1 MTTYGR
7 LVKEVVQLLG
17 KFDPENHCIETFI
30 EDASTTLKHLD
41 VSEEMFVWD
50 VLAGCI
56 DYKKL
61 LDVVVD
67 AFYARCG
74 KSFLHSERN
83 VFAVICYLATFL
95 LEELGLQHFSN
106 IVKSQDVNKMYKFL
120 GFFFDVTNLSTWIKD
135 EWSHIY
141 DAPFVENNWITP
153 LLRWQPKMETLMAQL
168 SDRVTRGSPLKK
180 AAKKH
185 TEPREFGLTRPKP
198 RAIPLPE
205 LIPQQERHKPIPST
219 TYRPPREI
227 QSLEEEKLRNRQMA
241 ETALLEAN
249 SRQFKCA
256 NAEKSE
262 RSKQVISQ
270 IVKETEAKLKFDAHY
285 SSGTPAFY
293 KKMLPYLT
301 DSASPCCKTQ
311 SPRQEKKSDSVPI
324 KLNTTAILR
333 EGALYNRRVEEEL
346 RRVER
351 LAGGAGD
358 PSRFL
363 QWQRAM
369 RERDLQRQ
377 LADVERRRLEGQLS
391 HEEAVLARH
400 RLLQENQRKA
410 QLKKEETAEMMRRYA
425 ELRLEE
431 EKGMKELV
439 EVVAEGH
446 KNSKEAKAKLKEYKQ
461 RIVQEVSEQSRELL
475 RQALEE
481 AQAELSRK
489 FELIRQIRALES
501 VPVIRHR
508 FVDLTEAGG
517 HALLGEMSVVELR
530 ERLALLKEAARREQE
545 ERRDRILEEKQVREQ
560 LLLEQLDHI
569 ALHRAV
575 LGRAAALRQEEK
587 KARAPALRAR
597 AIQDERVSELQRKLE
612 EKRQQRQR
620 QSESLKMKAE
630 KSTARS
636 LKAWSVKKQSQEEQ
650 HWREL
655 ERSLERQVQLGEPG
669 PVAPRL
675 PPSLRGAT

>member
-1 MTTYGR
+1 MLQDPKSKTGEKVMLTQARHGYKEQGFVLPSQPLTPGR
-7 LVKEVVQLLG
+7 ALREKASHGHCLRSIHGEVEG
-17 KFDPENHCIETFI
+17 KCQ
-30 EDASTTLKHLD
+30 D
-41 VSEEMFVWD
+41 VS
-50 VLAGCI
+50 
-56 DYKKL
+56 
-61 LDVVVD
+61 
-67 AFYARCG
+67 
-74 KSFLHSERN
+74 
-83 VFAVICYLATFL
+83 
-95 LEELGLQHFSN
+95 
-106 IVKSQDVNKMYKFL
+106 
-120 GFFFDVTNLSTWIKD
+120 
-135 EWSHIY
+135 
-141 DAPFVENNWITP
+141 
-153 LLRWQPKMETLMAQL
+153 
-168 SDRVTRGSPLKK
+168 
-180 AAKKH
+180 
-185 TEPREFGLTRPKP
+185 
-198 RAIPLPE
+198 
-205 LIPQQERHKPIPST
+205 
-219 TYRPPREI
+219 
-227 QSLEEEKLRNRQMA
+227 
-241 ETALLEAN
+241 
-249 SRQFKCA
+249 
-256 NAEKSE
+256 
-262 RSKQVISQ
+262 
-270 IVKETEAKLKFDAHY
+270 
-285 SSGTPAFY
+285 
-293 KKMLPYLT
+293 
-301 DSASPCCKTQ
+301 DSA
-311 SPRQEKKSDSVPI
+311 PI

-369 RERDLQRQ
+369 RELDLQRQ

-636 LKAWSVKKQSQEEQ
+636 LKAWSVKKVT
-650 HWREL
+650 HT
-655 ERSLERQVQLGEPG
+655 PG
-669 PVAPRL
+669 P
-675 PPSLRGAT
+675 GARTLQPNS